1 MGRREGI
8 RGRRRPVCRSGL
20 LITVIILSCV
30 MGLHAG
36 CANDPYSQRRI
47 EIRRAHIQQTFQ
59 AMEDHEAAAG
69 GRMRYQVQRIGDWYQ
84 EDQVQFRER
93 MRTAGNNIW

>member
-1 MGRREGI
+1 MGRRDGI
-8 RGRRRPVCRSGL
+8 RSRHQPVCRGGL
-20 LITVIILSCV
+20 LITAIILSCV

-36 CANDPYSQRRI
+36 CANDPYSQNRI
-47 EIRRAHIQQTFQ
+47 ALRRAHIQQTIQ
-59 AMEDHEAAAG
+59 ALADHEAAAA
-69 GRMRYQVQRIGDWYQ
+69 GRLRYQVQRIGDWYQ